1 MLTKGSDMKFSDYKN
16 KKVLIVGGAGA
27 VGSNLTKKLADLG
40 SSVMVLDNLSSGYTW
55 LMPDSPNLLFIEG
68 DICSDIDLKR
78 VFAEK
83 PDIVFHLAAFFA
95 NQNSVDY
102 PEKDLETNGM
112 GTLKLYEYASLCGVE
127 KIVYASSGCSIYGR
141 AKMPYVEEIVE
152 PMHLSTP
159 YQITKML
166 GELYGNYF
174 LRQTG
179 LPITYARFFNSY
191 GPGEVPG
198 QYRNVIP
205 NFIYWAMQ
213 GKALPITGTGE
224 ETRDFTFVGDIVD
237 GLLTMGLSG
246 PSTNGEAYNL
256 ATQHERK
263 IVDLA
268 RLINELTGNST
279 PILFKERRK
288 WDSKPRLCASNEKA
302 RTQLG
307 LEFDLDFESR
317 IRETIA
323 WFSDNWETISNS
335 ADFGP
340 GMSSAVRK

>member
-1 MLTKGSDMKFSDYKN
+1 MSNGYKN
-16 KKVLIVGGAGA
+16 KKVLIIGGAGA
-27 VGSNLTKKLADLG
+27 VGSTLTKRLTELDA
-40 SSVMVLDNLSSGYTW
+40 SVTVLDNLSSGYTW
-55 LMPDSPNLLFIEG
+55 LLPDASNLLFVEG

-78 VFAEK
+78 VFSEK
-83 PDIVFHLAAFFA
+83 PDVIFHLAAFFA

-102 PEKDLETNGM
+102 PEKDLQTNGL
-112 GTLKLYEYASLCGVE
+112 GTLKLYEYASLCGIE
-127 KIVYASSGCSIYGR
+127 KLVYASSGCSIYGK

-166 GELYGNYF
+166 GELYGNYY

-179 LPITYARFFNSY
+179 LPVTYARFFNSY

-213 GKALPITGTGE
+213 GKPLPITGTGE
-224 ETRDFTFVGDIVD
+224 ETRDFTFVGDIVN
-237 GLLTMGLSG
+237 GLLKMGLSG
-246 PSTNGEAYNL
+246 DATNGEAYNL
-256 ATQHERK
+256 ATQHERQ
-263 IVDLA
+263 IVYLA
-268 RLINELTGNST
+268 ELINRLTNNAT
-279 PILFKERRK
+279 PIEFRERRK
-288 WDSKPRLCASNEKA
+288 WDSKPRLCASNEKV

-307 LEFDLDFESR
+307 MEFDLDFEGR
-317 IRETIA
+317 IKDTID
-323 WFSDNWETISNS
+323 WFNDNWDNISSS

>member
-1 MLTKGSDMKFSDYKN
+1 MQDSNFYKN
-16 KKVLIVGGAGA
+16 KKILIIGGAGA
-27 VGSNLTKKLADLG
+27 VGSTLTHKLTDLG
-40 SSVMVLDNLSSGYTW
+40 ASVIVLDNLSSGYTW
-55 LMPDSPNLLFIEG
+55 LLPNNSNMMFVNG

-102 PEKDLETNGM
+102 PEKDLKTNGL
-112 GTLKLYEYASLCGVE
+112 GTLKVYEYASLCGVE
-127 KIVYASSGCSIYGR
+127 RIVYASSGCSIYGK
-141 AKMPYVEEIVE
+141 AEMPYVEHIVE
-152 PMHLSTP
+152 PMHLSSP

-166 GELYGNYF
+166 GELYGNYY

-179 LPITYARFFNSY
+179 LPVTYARFFNSF

-224 ETRDFTFVGDIVD
+224 ETRDFTFVGDIVN
-237 GLLTMGLSG
+237 GLLNMGIDK
-246 PSTNGEAYNL
+246 NAIGEAYNL
-256 ATQHERK
+256 ATQHERQ
-263 IVDLA
+263 ILYLA
-268 RLINELTGNST
+268 KLINKLTNNKT
-279 PILFKERRK
+279 PIEFKERRK

-302 RTQLG
+302 RIQLG
-307 LEFDLDFESR
+307 CEFDINFEDR
-317 IRETIA
+317 IQDTIN
-323 WFSDNWETISNS
+323 WFDNNWDIINKS

-340 GMSSAVRK
+340 GMSSAVGK